1 MKQFAVTSREAGS
14 GVLEIAISGELDLAV
29 ADQLRAALEEASAR
43 DAAVVLVDLGECEF
57 IDSTGIALLV
67 HARKALEGRGGRL
80 LLCEPVDQ
88 VREVLRVSGLL
99 EPSFVVDSLDEARSS
114 AG

>member
-1 MKQFAVTSREAGS
+1 MKEFAITSRQGGS

-29 ADQLRAALEEASAR
+29 ADQLRAVLEDAGAR
-43 DAAVVLVDLGECEF
+43 DGAQVLVDLGECEF
-57 IDSTGIALLV
+57 IDSTGIAQLV
-67 HARKALEGRGGRL
+67 HARKALEAKGGRL
-80 LLCEPVDQ
+80 LLCESVDQ

-114 AG
+114 SN